1 MIILLPVYIFKH
13 YIMTKLLSKSLS
25 LILAVIIFSYQ
36 VFAGTNNSSNNDN
49 SDLTYIDESEIYES
63 FAEIE
68 PLTEYISNNENV
80 TYSDLEINNSSLIQN
95 VDSNSSVA
103 LNTQIEET
111 GLVIG
116 AFWYG
121 CMFSALGI
129 LVVAVVTNND
139 PEQIKNAVWGCLVST
154 IGAPVFATVFSVL
167 LMAAGILSF
176 NIGY

>member
-1 MIILLPVYIFKH
+1 
-13 YIMTKLLSKSLS
+13 MTRLLSKSLS
-25 LILAVIIFSYQ
+25 VVLAVIIFSSQ
-36 VFAGTNNSSNNDN
+36 VFAGTGNSSINEN
-49 SDLTYIDESEIYES
+49 SDMTYVDESEIYES

-68 PLTEYISNNENV
+68 PLTEYITNNENA

-95 VDSNSSVA
+95 VDPNTSVA

-129 LVVAVVTNND
+129 LVVAVVTNNN

-154 IGAPVFATVFSVL
+154 IGAPVLGTVLSL
-167 LMAAGILSF
+167 LLVAAGVLSF

>member
-1 MIILLPVYIFKH
+1 
-13 YIMTKLLSKSLS
+13 MTRLISKSLS
-25 LILAVIIFSYQ
+25 VVLAVIIFSSQ
-36 VFAGTNNSSNNDN
+36 VFAGTGNSSINDN

-63 FAEIE
+63 FTEIE
-68 PLTEYISNNENV
+68 PLTEYISNNDNV
-80 TYSDLEINNSSLIQN
+80 TYTDLENNNSSLIQN
-95 VDSNSSVA
+95 VDPNASVA

-129 LVVAVVTNND
+129 LVVAVVTKNN

-154 IGAPVFATVFSVL
+154 IGTPVLVTVFSVL